1 MSAYATF
8 FFEKEQHYSSP
19 APNHSKLSSPTS
31 FQSIKDSTINSSI
44 QSNTS
49 TDTTKQHL
57 DEKINN
63 GWYHNPANDLFIS
76 ILSASVNPMHLIQS
90 FTRRSSTAST
100 KIRQRISHISN
111 TITGF
116 NKPNLSS
123 TTTASSNSHDN
134 ATATTISTHP
144 CHDDDDNDDIWGEYS
159 DNIHDDI
166 AHTVHLD
173 AISTQIDKS
182 ICSGSV
188 LDTKPHHGPYS
199 SDDSTHDNTTS
210 SNPQE
215 DAIEFNLSIAFN
227 GRKYTATRALQSFV
241 KLRKDLLVEYSKTR
255 SNKKRYSGGH
265 SHVGQPRSTFANEHL
280 LDTKP
285 ELTEIQN
292 EEEQEEEDELVIPE
306 LPIGSSSN
314 KGQGLEHGAMNM
326 MGMVGNGFRGLQEAV
341 FAYASP
347 MERWIRTVAALAP
360 TSQALAN
367 FLWEPIDQMDEK
379 VNSMNLQRVQ
389 TLNSIHEGCDDGHDS
404 GSTSGE
410 EDQW

>member
-8 FFEKEQHYSSP
+8 FFEKEQHSSIP
-19 APNHSKLSSPTS
+19 VPLHSKLSSSTS
-31 FQSIKDSTINSSI
+31 FQNMKDGTINSSI

-49 TDTTKQHL
+49 RDTTKQHL
-57 DEKINN
+57 DEKVNN

-76 ILSASVNPMHLIQS
+76 ILSASINPIHLIQS

-111 TITGF
+111 TITNF

-123 TTTASSNSHDN
+123 TITTSNNSHEN
-134 ATATTISTHP
+134 ATTKTLSTHAR
-144 CHDDDDNDDIWGEYS
+144 DDNDDIWGEYS

-173 AISTQIDKS
+173 TIPTEIDKS

-188 LDTKPHHGPYS
+188 LDTKPHHGPYGS
-199 SDDSTHDNTTS
+199 SYDTTTHDNTAST
-210 SNPQE
+210 NPQE
-215 DAIEFNLSIAFN
+215 DAIEFNLSITFN
-227 GRKYTATRALQSFV
+227 GRKYRATRALQSFV
-241 KLRKDLLVEYSKTR
+241 KLRKDLLLEYSKTR
-255 SNKKRYSGGH
+255 SNKKRYSGGQY
-265 SHVGQPRSTFANEHL
+265 HVGPRSNFGNEHL

-285 ELTEIQN
+285 GLTEIQK
-292 EEEQEEEDELVIPE
+292 EEEEEEEELVIPE

-389 TLNSIHEGCDDGHDS
+389 TLNSIHEGCDDGHES
-404 GSTSGE
+404 GSTSSE